1 MSTQVLRCNWVTSLL
16 ASVVLWGF
24 IIWAMVGGDET
35 TYEVGDW
42 QSWVT
47 INFTW
52 LYIGTQDVWFIFV
65 LGLLFTKYRHI
76 KLGRDDEK
84 PAFGDYEWFS
94 MLFACGIG
102 VGLYTFGVQEPM
114 AYYRGG
120 ALNKIPFD
128 NDDQRAQQAIF
139 ITLFHWGLHA
149 WIPYVTVALTLGVV
163 CYRQGRPMTI
173 RSAFYPVLGENINGL
188 VGDLIDS
195 LSIACTTFG
204 VCTSLGLGVTTIAA
218 TMNRI
223 NHNIN
228 PSSESVQ
235 SLIIWCITAAATT
248 SVLSGLKVG
257 IKNLSQITFSIGLV
271 FLFSL
276 ILADSPF
283 FLMNS
288 FVQSVGHYLQWVTV
302 VGWDCDTWPQWTG
315 VVTEASGGWGS
326 KTMHYLTWGRKSATA
341 AIKAASAAY
350 TAGEQGTSMFNADP
364 ATQAANIA
372 KAWGNATGAKWIDW
386 WTIFYWGWWIS
397 WAPFVGMFI
406 ARISR
411 GRTVQQ
417 VIMGAFIA
425 PVLFGFFFLT
435 VLGTL
440 GIKMQRVAELA
451 LGNDAGALDF
461 ASGTIN
467 CTAMGYEG
475 GAPASTA
482 AVALANEGYYAL
494 ACRAGSSQ
502 ILDVVEPS
510 GDLKR
515 FFQLLILVGV
525 ILYFITSSDSGSYV
539 DDLISSQGYECPP
552 PFQKIY
558 WACTEG
564 ALAQALVTKGG
575 LYAVRSVSIVAGLP
589 YTLAINFMMVA
600 LWRALKEESGDL
612 VDTRRGFNTC
622 IFDFLEAFKPA
633 NAGAN
638 APDQKA
644 RLVSVA
650 KGLLFPYEGIRKSH
664 LAVGDDER
672 SSMFMGVVM
681 TSLVYL
687 WISLLAATNADA
699 GAHTIA
705 WLMLCIFCFKL
716 AGLRRRLREA
726 RNVAGNVMEDYS
738 CAMLMYPFCLAQM
751 EHEADASD
759 KTA

>member
-1 MSTQVLRCNWVTSLL
+1 M
-16 ASVVLWGF
+16 LWGF
-24 IIWAMVGGDET
+24 IIWAMAGGSNT
-35 TYEVGDW
+35 QSEVGDW

-52 LYIGTQDVWFIFV
+52 LYIGTQDVWFVFV

-76 KLGRDDEK
+76 KLGKDDEE

-102 VGLYTFGVQEPM
+102 VGLYSLGVQEPM
-114 AYYRGG
+114 GYYRGTG
-120 ALNKIPFD
+120 YAAKKIPFD
-128 NDDQRAQQAIF
+128 NDDQRAQQAIL

-173 RSAFYPVLGENINGL
+173 RSAFYPVLGENIYGL
-188 VGDLIDS
+188 VGDLIDA

-223 NHNIN
+223 NHNIDS
-228 PSSESVQ
+228 SSETVQ
-235 SLIIWCITAAATT
+235 SLIIWCITACATT
-248 SVLSGLKVG
+248 SVLCGLKVG
-257 IKNLSQITFSIGLV
+257 IKNLSQITFSIGLI

-276 ILADSPF
+276 VLADSPF
-283 FLMNS
+283 FLLNS
-288 FVQSVGHYLQWVTV
+288 FVQSMGHYLQWVTV

-315 VVTEASGGWGS
+315 VVTETTGGWGS
-326 KTMHYLTWGRKSATA
+326 KTMTYLTWGRKSATA
-341 AIKAASAAY
+341 AIEAASAAY
-350 TAGEQGTSMFNADP
+350 TTGEAGTSMFNSDAD
-364 ATQAANIA
+364 TQASNILE
-372 KAWGNATGAKWIDW
+372 AWGNATGPKWIDW

-425 PVLFGFFFLT
+425 PVIFGFFFLT

-451 LGNDAGALDF
+451 LGNDSGAVDF
-461 ASGTIN
+461 ASGAVN
-467 CTAMGYEG
+467 CTRMGYTSSQ
-475 GAPASTA
+475 PSSSA
-482 AVALANEGYYAL
+482 AIELANQGYYAL

-502 ILDVVEPS
+502 ILDIVEPY

-515 FFQLLILVGV
+515 WFQLLILIGV

-539 DDLISSQGYECPP
+539 DDLISSQGYEAPP

-600 LWRALKEESGDL
+600 LWRVLKEESGELSDS
-612 VDTRRGFNTC
+612 RRGFNTC
-622 IFDFLEAFKPA
+622 IFDFLEAFKPETG
-633 NAGAN
+633 GAN
-638 APDQKA
+638 APDQKT
-644 RLVSVA
+644 RLVSVV
-650 KGLLFPYEGIRKSH
+650 KGLLYPFDAVRKSH

-672 SSMFMGVVM
+672 TSTFYGALM
-681 TSLVYL
+681 TALVYL
-687 WISLLAATNADA
+687 WIGLLAATGA
-699 GAHTIA
+699 GAGTHTIA
-705 WLMLCIFCFKL
+705 WLMICIFCFKL

-738 CAMLMYPFCLAQM
+738 CAMLMYPFCAAQM

>member
-1 MSTQVLRCNWVTSLL
+1 MAGGSTTQS
-16 ASVVLWGF
+16 
-24 IIWAMVGGDET
+24 
-35 TYEVGDW
+35 EVGDW

-47 INFTW
+47 VNFTW

-76 KLGRDDEK
+76 KLGKDDEK

-114 AYYRGG
+114 SYYRGG

-139 ITLFHWGLHA
+139 MTLFHWGLHA

-173 RSAFYPVLGENINGL
+173 RSAFYPVLGDNIYGL
-188 VGDLIDS
+188 VGDLIDA

-223 NHNIN
+223 NHNIDS
-228 PSSESVQ
+228 SSETVQ
-235 SLIIWCITAAATT
+235 SLIIWCITACATT
-248 SVLSGLKVG
+248 SVLCGLKVG
-257 IKNLSQITFSIGLV
+257 IKNLSQITFSIGLI

-283 FLMNS
+283 FLLNS
-288 FVQSVGHYLQWVTV
+288 FVQSIGHYLQWVTV

-315 VVTEASGGWGS
+315 VVTETTGGWGS
-326 KTMHYLTWGRKSATA
+326 KTMTYLTWGRKSATA
-341 AIKAASAAY
+341 AIEAASAAY
-350 TAGEQGTSMFNADP
+350 TAGEAGTSMFNSDAD
-364 ATQAANIA
+364 TQASNILA
-372 KAWGNATGAKWIDW
+372 AWGNATGPKWIDW

-425 PVLFGFFFLT
+425 PVIFGFFFLT

-451 LGNDAGALDF
+451 LGNDSGAIDF
-461 ASGTIN
+461 ASGAVD
-467 CTAMGYEG
+467 CDKMGYTDSQ
-475 GAPASTA
+475 PSSSA
-482 AVALANEGYYAL
+482 ALELANQGYYAL
-494 ACRAGSSQ
+494 ACRGGSSQ
-502 ILDVVEPS
+502 ILDIVEPY

-515 FFQLLILVGV
+515 WFQLLILVGV

-539 DDLISSQGYECPP
+539 DDLISSQGYEAPP

-600 LWRALKEESGDL
+600 LWRVLKEESGELADS
-612 VDTRRGFNTC
+612 RRGFNTC
-622 IFDFLEAFKPA
+622 IFDFLEAFKPETG
-633 NAGAN
+633 GAN
-638 APDQKA
+638 APDQKT
-644 RLVSVA
+644 RLVSVV
-650 KGLLFPYEGIRKSH
+650 KGLLYPFDAVRKSH

-672 SSMFMGVVM
+672 TSTFYGALM
-681 TSLVYL
+681 TTLVYL
-687 WISLLAATNADA
+687 WIGLLAATGA
-699 GAHTIA
+699 GAGTHTIA
-705 WLMLCIFCFKL
+705 WLMICIFCFKL

-738 CAMLMYPFCLAQM
+738 CAMLMYPFCAAQM

>member
-1 MSTQVLRCNWVTSLL
+1 VTSLL

-24 IIWAMVGGDET
+24 IIWAMAGGST
-35 TYEVGDW
+35 TQSEVGDW

-52 LYIGTQDVWFIFV
+52 LYIGTQDVWFVFV
-65 LGLLFTKYRHI
+65 LGLMFTKYRHI
-76 KLGRDDEK
+76 KLGKDDEE

-114 AYYRGG
+114 SYYRGG

-139 ITLFHWGLHA
+139 MTLFHWGLHA

-173 RSAFYPVLGENINGL
+173 RSAFYPVLGDNIYGL
-188 VGDLIDS
+188 VGDLIDA

-223 NHNIN
+223 NHNIDS
-228 PSSESVQ
+228 SSETVQ
-235 SLIIWCITAAATT
+235 SLIIWCITACATT
-248 SVLSGLKVG
+248 SVLCGLKVG
-257 IKNLSQITFSIGLV
+257 IKNLSQITFSIGLI

-283 FLMNS
+283 FLLNS
-288 FVQSVGHYLQWVTV
+288 FVQSIGHYLQWVTV

-315 VVTEASGGWGS
+315 VVTETTGGWGS
-326 KTMHYLTWGRKSATA
+326 KTMTYLTWGRKSATA
-341 AIKAASAAY
+341 AIEAASAAY
-350 TAGEQGTSMFNADP
+350 TAGEAGTSMFNSDAD
-364 ATQAANIA
+364 TQASNILA
-372 KAWGNATGAKWIDW
+372 AWGNATGPKWIDW

-425 PVLFGFFFLT
+425 PVIFGFFFLT

-451 LGNDAGALDF
+451 LGNDSGAIDF
-461 ASGTIN
+461 ASGAVD
-467 CTAMGYEG
+467 CDKMGYTDSQ
-475 GAPASTA
+475 PSSSA
-482 AVALANEGYYAL
+482 ALELANQGYYAL
-494 ACRAGSSQ
+494 ACRGGSSQ
-502 ILDVVEPS
+502 ILDIVEPY

-515 FFQLLILVGV
+515 WFQLLILVGV

-539 DDLISSQGYECPP
+539 DDLISSQGYEAPP

-600 LWRALKEESGDL
+600 LWRVLKEESGELADS
-612 VDTRRGFNTC
+612 RRGFNTC
-622 IFDFLEAFKPA
+622 IFDFLEAFKPETG
-633 NAGAN
+633 GAN
-638 APDQKA
+638 APDQKT
-644 RLVSVA
+644 RLVSVV
-650 KGLLFPYEGIRKSH
+650 KGLLYPFDAVRKSH

-672 SSMFMGVVM
+672 TSTFYGALM
-681 TSLVYL
+681 TTLVYL
-687 WISLLAATNADA
+687 WIGLLAATGA
-699 GAHTIA
+699 GAGTHTIA
-705 WLMLCIFCFKL
+705 WLMICIFCFKL

-738 CAMLMYPFCLAQM
+738 CAMLMYPFCAAQM

>member
-1 MSTQVLRCNWVTSLL
+1 MAGGSTTQS
-16 ASVVLWGF
+16 
-24 IIWAMVGGDET
+24 
-35 TYEVGDW
+35 EVGDW

-52 LYIGTQDVWFIFV
+52 LYIGTQDVWFVFV
-65 LGLLFTKYRHI
+65 LGLMFTKYRHI
-76 KLGRDDEK
+76 KLGKDDEE

-114 AYYRGG
+114 SYYRGG

-139 ITLFHWGLHA
+139 MTLFHWGLHA

-173 RSAFYPVLGENINGL
+173 RSAFYPVLGDNIYGL
-188 VGDLIDS
+188 VGDLIDA

-223 NHNIN
+223 NHNID
-228 PSSESVQ
+228 SSSVTVQ
-235 SLIIWCITAAATT
+235 SLIIWCITACATT
-248 SVLSGLKVG
+248 SVLCGLKVG
-257 IKNLSQITFSIGLV
+257 IKNLSQITFSIGLI

-283 FLMNS
+283 FLLNS
-288 FVQSVGHYLQWVTV
+288 FVQSIGHYLQWVTV

-315 VVTEASGGWGS
+315 VVTETTGGWGS
-326 KTMHYLTWGRKSATA
+326 KTMTYLTWGRKSATA
-341 AIKAASAAY
+341 AIEAASAAY
-350 TAGEQGTSMFNADP
+350 TAGEAGTSMFNSDAD
-364 ATQAANIA
+364 TQASNILA
-372 KAWGNATGAKWIDW
+372 AWGNATGPKWIDW

-425 PVLFGFFFLT
+425 PVIFGFFFLT

-451 LGNDAGALDF
+451 LGNDSGAIDF
-461 ASGTIN
+461 ASGAVD
-467 CTAMGYEG
+467 CDKMGYTDSQ
-475 GAPASTA
+475 PSSSA
-482 AVALANEGYYAL
+482 ALELANQGYYAL
-494 ACRAGSSQ
+494 ACRGGSSQ
-502 ILDVVEPS
+502 ILDIVEPY

-515 FFQLLILVGV
+515 WFQLLILVGV

-539 DDLISSQGYECPP
+539 DDLISSQGYEAPP

-600 LWRALKEESGDL
+600 LWRVLKEESGELADS
-612 VDTRRGFNTC
+612 RRGFNTC
-622 IFDFLEAFKPA
+622 IFDFLEAFKPETG
-633 NAGAN
+633 GAN
-638 APDQKA
+638 APDQKT
-644 RLVSVA
+644 RLVSVV
-650 KGLLFPYEGIRKSH
+650 KGLLYPFDAVRKSH

-672 SSMFMGVVM
+672 TSTFYGALM
-681 TSLVYL
+681 TTLVYL
-687 WISLLAATNADA
+687 WIGLLAATGA
-699 GAHTIA
+699 GAGTHTIA
-705 WLMLCIFCFKL
+705 WLMICIFCFKL

-738 CAMLMYPFCLAQM
+738 CAMLMYPFCAAQM